1 MKTNLLLLITV
12 ISLFSLSTFSQIAVD
27 CNGKVGIGG
36 YGINAAYNL
45 NVPSLIITAGAY
57 YSDII
62 IKDNPNNFG
71 SRAIYPSQDFGGE
84 VGISTKRFGNIYAR
98 NHYATS
104 TLLTSDKRLKENF
117 RTIDQPLNKLLQM
130 NGQKY
135 DFISQETDTVK
146 DVKEKQKKLRLEKNR
161 LGFIAQ
167 DLEKILPDA
176 VFYFEDEDRYY
187 IDYNAIIPVIVE
199 AMKEQQ
205 TIIQELK
212 DNMASMEAKYSIN
225 TLKSASIIPGESD
238 NITDSKA
245 TLDQNA
251 PNPFSQTTTIG
262 YTLNEKVQNAMIC
275 IYDMNGAQLKC
286 IPLELSVQ
294 GKITINGNEFKAGMY
309 MYSLITD
316 GQLIDTKRMILT
328 D

>member
-1 MKTNLLLLITV
+1 MKTNLLLLITF
-12 ISLFSLSTFSQIAVD
+12 ISLFSFSSFSQIKVD
-27 CNGKVGIGG
+27 CNGNVGIGIFD
-36 YGINAAYNL
+36 INPAYPLTL
-45 NVPSLIITAGAY
+45 NNVIFKSGGTQSDLIINY
-57 YSDII
+57 D
-62 IKDNPNNFG
+62 PNLYG
-71 SRAIYPSQDFGGE
+71 KAIYPSVNNNCRLGL
-84 VGISTKRFGNIYAR
+84 STKQFFAIYAK
-98 NHYATS
+98 NYYANS
-104 TLLTSDKRLKENF
+104 SLFTSDKRLKENF

-135 DFISQETDTVK
+135 DFISQGTDTIK
-146 DVKEKQKKLRLEKNR
+146 DVKEKLKRLRLEKNR
-161 LGFIAQ
+161 LGFVAQ

-212 DNMASMEAKYSIN
+212 DNMASMEAKYSNN

-262 YTLNEKVQNAMIC
+262 YTLNEKVQKAMIC

-286 IPLELSVQ
+286 IPLELSVH
-294 GKITINGNEFKAGMY
+294 GNITINGNELKAGMY

-328 D
+328 N